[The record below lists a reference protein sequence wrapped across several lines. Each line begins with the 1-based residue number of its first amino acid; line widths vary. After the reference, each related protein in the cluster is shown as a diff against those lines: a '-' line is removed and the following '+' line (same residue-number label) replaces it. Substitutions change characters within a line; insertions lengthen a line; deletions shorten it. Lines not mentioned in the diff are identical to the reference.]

1 VAYLLASR
9 LHDARYLSEAEELV
23 REGAGRL
30 KNPESPEGEAYP
42 LIVHATGGT
51 AQAAL
56 ELVQRSGARGAVL
69 VGVGEHNGLASALHA
84 RAELE
89 AMGLPAVVY
98 QCPSL
103 AECRGVVAGAARV
116 ARAASSLVGVRAV
129 LVGVDARHA
138 RRAGERLGWS
148 VDFVPLQKFESAI
161 SAAEP
166 DADALRALGDE
177 RAARVAAA
185 IRKVAEGAEL
195 IALQCFPLLARLG
208 FTPCLALAA
217 LNARGIAVACEGDLA
232 AGLAMLLSRRLAGT
246 SGWIANVVYRRG
258 REVLLAHCTASL
270 DLLKSWRVAAHFESG
285 LPHAIAG
292 ELRPGVYT
300 LVSVSPHFDRAA
312 VGRAALEKSGAIV
325 ERACRTQALVR
336 LEREVELER
345 VAPANHHVLIPGDV
359 ALEAGDV
366 LRLLSFA
373 VVNY

>member
-9 LHDARYLSEAEELV
+9 LHDAKYVSEAGELV
-23 REGAGRL
+23 RASAGGL
-30 KNPESPEGEAYP
+30 KSPESPEGEAYP

-51 AQAAL
+51 TQAAL
-56 ELVQRSGARGAVL
+56 ELVQRCGARGAVL

-89 AMGLPAVVY
+89 AMGLPAAVY

-103 AECRGVVAGAARV
+103 AECRDVVARAARV
-116 ARAASSLVGVRAV
+116 ARAASSLVRVRAA
-129 LVGVDARHA
+129 LVGVDARQA

-148 VDFVPLQKFESAI
+148 VEFVPLQRLESAI

-166 DADALRALGDE
+166 DDDALRSLGDE

-185 IRKVAEGAEL
+185 LKRVAGGAEL
-195 IALQCFPLLARLG
+195 VALQCFPLLERLG

-232 AGLAMLLSRRLAGT
+232 AGLAMLLSRRLAGL

-258 REVLLAHCTASL
+258 GEVLLAHCTASL
-270 DLLKSWRVAAHFESG
+270 DLLKSWRVTAHFESG

-292 ELRPGVYT
+292 ELKPGVYT

-312 VGRAALEKSGAIV
+312 VGRAALEKSGAMV

-336 LEREVELER
+336 LERDVELER
-345 VAPANHHVLIPGDV
+345 AAPANHHVLIPGDV

-366 LRLLSFA
+366 LRLLSLA
-373 VVNY
+373 VVYY